1 MLSLTLLFKYALVY
15 TQIFLSSFYNG
26 TILLAIRLAT
36 AVLHPFTSYTF
47 RIQTTADN
55 HEAAQALRD
64 MIKTDGAGSWPPKA
78 SHRDSWPTALRPYHD
93 IFLEL
98 APLLPVDQVS
108 TDDTINQ
115 ARRVEYQTRLQK
127 LLQERVD
134 LSAVESILLAVE
146 KGTDRSLLS
155 ESACNGL
162 FACIGHLRHGFRYVP
177 FYIYHA

>member
-1 MLSLTLLFKYALVY
+1 MLTGILLFKYALVY
-15 TQIFLSSFYNG
+15 TQIFSSSFYNG

-78 SHRDSWPTALRPYHD
+78 SHR
-93 IFLEL
+93 
-98 APLLPVDQVS
+98 
-108 TDDTINQ
+108 
-115 ARRVEYQTRLQK
+115 
-127 LLQERVD
+127 VD